1 MMPEDKLM
9 EVQNGNDKECKWI
22 KITGNNIIILLL
34 AIKGSNEIVDPIS
47 TMKTTENKL
56 KNFICELRLP
66 AIIIL

>member
-1 MMPEDKLM
+1 M

-56 KNFICELRLP
+56 KTLFVN
-66 AIIIL
+66 